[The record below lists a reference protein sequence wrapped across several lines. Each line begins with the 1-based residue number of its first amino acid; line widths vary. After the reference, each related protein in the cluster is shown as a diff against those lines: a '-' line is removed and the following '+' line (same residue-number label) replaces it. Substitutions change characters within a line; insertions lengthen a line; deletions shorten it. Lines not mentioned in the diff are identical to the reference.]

1 MFNCRSRKRS
11 AFDGLFRNPFIWVA
25 TAIVI
30 ALQLLAAYF
39 PPLALVL
46 GTVRPLAVD
55 WLTVGLCTVAPII
68 IVEIT
73 KRLLAGRELQVN
85 SAGNRGRIK

>member
-1 MFNCRSRKRS
+1 MFNCRSRTRS

-30 ALQLLAAYF
+30 ALQLLAVYL

-46 GTVRPLAVD
+46 GTVRPVAVD
-55 WLTVGLCTVAPII
+55 WLIIGLCTVAPVM
-68 IVEIT
+68 IVELT
-73 KRLLAGRELQVN
+73 KLPLRWKTEIPVSQ
-85 SAGNRGRIK
+85 